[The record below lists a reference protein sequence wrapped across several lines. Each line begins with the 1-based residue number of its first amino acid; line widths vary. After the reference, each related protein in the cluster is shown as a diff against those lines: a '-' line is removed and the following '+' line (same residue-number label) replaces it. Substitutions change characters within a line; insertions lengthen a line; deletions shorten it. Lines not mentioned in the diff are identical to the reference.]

1 MPQQLPAH
9 PDKIT
14 LDDKIKVI
22 KRELYKRRSYYPT
35 VCFGPSA
42 KMKPDEAAFQIKAME
57 EILKDYEALKAK
69 EGVQTSLF

>member
-1 MPQQLPAH
+1 MPQLPLH

-14 LDDKIKVI
+14 LDDKIKVV
-22 KRELYKRRSYYPT
+22 KRELSKRKSYYPT

-42 KMKPDEAAFQIKAME
+42 KMKPNEAAFQIAAME
-57 EILKDYEALKAK
+57 EILKDYEVLKAK